1 MQRRLKSLERRLAR
15 VAAIIRGQSADSAHA
30 RNLRNARRI
39 TVTLVRAGLEHAGI
53 DPAEAVTLRRYEATE
68 APLPSPPLR
77 QLDPREVFFA
87 RMRTLAERMR
97 GKPPSLATASP
108 AMLLAYYCFGDGAKQ
123 APS

>member
-1 MQRRLKSLERRLAR
+1 MVRTGLER
-15 VAAIIRGQSADSAHA
+15 
-30 RNLRNARRI
+30 
-39 TVTLVRAGLEHAGI
+39 AGI

-87 RMRTLAERMR
+87 RKRMLAERWMR

-108 AMLLAYYCFGDGAKQ
+108 AMLLAYYCFGDGAKE
-123 APS
+123 APA